1 MHELAICDAIA
12 TTASK
17 HAGGRPVSR
26 VTVRVGYLRQ
36 VVPDALLFS
45 WELVSASRELEGA
58 ELVVE
63 QIPAVVLCHDCGEE
77 TALDLPILSC
87 GACGGFEVK
96 LLGGDELLVASIDM
110 VDA

>member
-17 HAGGRPVSR
+17 HADGRPVAR
-26 VTVRVGYLRQ
+26 VTIQIGYLRQ

-45 WELVSASRELEGA
+45 WEVVSGSRDLEGA
-58 ELVVE
+58 ELVLQ

-77 TALDLPILSC
+77 TTLDLPILSC
-87 GACGGFEVK
+87 GTCGGFEVK
-96 LLGGDELLVASIDM
+96 LVRGDELLVVSIDL

>member
-17 HAGGRPVSR
+17 HADGRPVSR
-26 VTVRVGYLRQ
+26 VTVQIGYLRQ

-45 WELVSASRELEGA
+45 WEVVSGSRDLEGA
-58 ELVVE
+58 ELVLQQV
-63 QIPAVVLCHDCGEE
+63 PAVVLCHDCGEE

-96 LLGGDELLVASIDM
+96 LVSGDELLVVSIDL
-110 VDA
+110 VEG